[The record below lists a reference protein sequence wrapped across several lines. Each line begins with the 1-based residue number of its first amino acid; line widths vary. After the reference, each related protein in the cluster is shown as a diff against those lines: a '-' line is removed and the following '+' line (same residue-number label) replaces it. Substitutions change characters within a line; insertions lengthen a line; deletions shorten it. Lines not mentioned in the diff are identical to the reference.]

1 MQLNSNSIKPL
12 EASTSTFISVPE
24 HHPTSTA
31 KSSESS
37 VPRSVCLAD
46 IGEARCI
53 PSHHLRLN
61 GGIQSR
67 IRWPR
72 CYTLVLLFPLTKA
85 PIMEPESKSEYS
97 ATTTGDIR
105 QGSNPN
111 GLDFDSK
118 YEESKEPQQP
128 QHAEEEYRG
137 PKRNFKFWL
146 VFVALCCSLFLSSLD
161 LGGVGTAAPTIVH
174 DLQGVNFSWVGS
186 AYALGAASC
195 LPLSGNLAQIFG
207 RRPIL
212 LGSLVLFAVGS
223 AVAGSARSMT
233 ALIIGRAVQGV
244 AGGGIQAL
252 TSIVTAD
259 LIPLRERGVFNGI
272 TGLVW
277 TLGSV
282 IGPFIAGS
290 LASKASWRWLFY
302 MNIPLCFLAF
312 VVVACFLNVKTPR
325 ENLTTKL
332 LQVDW
337 LGNVFIISSTCS
349 CMLGLSWAGIV
360 FPWSSPQVLVPL
372 IVGLLGLLWSVY
384 YESRWPAKPTIPLLV
399 LSNRTTVLGYIA
411 TLLHGIVAISVG
423 FYLYAYTN
431 PCSYPPLMFEPLLQ
445 FHLLPFS
452 KVDWL
457 QKRANIGRSFSW
469 GWCFM
474 LLGIGLIY
482 YMNIDTPIWQIVI
495 FQLIQGFGMGLL
507 YATTFAVQAPLPV
520 SENASAVSLITFCRT
535 FSQAWGISI
544 TGTILQNRL
553 RHSLPA
559 SLLSQFPENTEIAYS
574 IIPQIPEMSE
584 PLKGDVQKAFLDSMR
599 LAWVVMEAVCAAGLL
614 TFFFMKDVPLRRT
627 TDKQWSLAEKV
638 KSGTQPDAKVPAEK
652 L

>member
-1 MQLNSNSIKPL
+1 MEPSSEQGSATSHIRE
-12 EASTSTFISVPE
+12 EASPTQLSV
-24 HHPTSTA
+24 SDL
-31 KSSESS
+31 KS
-37 VPRSVCLAD
+37 
-46 IGEARCI
+46 
-53 PSHHLRLN
+53 
-61 GGIQSR
+61 
-67 IRWPR
+67 
-72 CYTLVLLFPLTKA
+72 
-85 PIMEPESKSEYS
+85 
-97 ATTTGDIR
+97 
-105 QGSNPN
+105 
-111 GLDFDSK
+111 
-118 YEESKEPQQP
+118 EESKGPQP
-128 QHAEEEYRG
+128 QPPEEEYHG
-137 PKRNFKFWL
+137 PKRDFRFWL

-212 LGSLVLFAVGS
+212 LGSLVLFAAGS
-223 AVAGSARSMT
+223 AVAGSARSMNI
-233 ALIIGRAVQGV
+233 LIIGRALQGV

-290 LASKASWRWLFY
+290 LSQKASWRWLFY

-312 VVVACFLNVKTPR
+312 VVVACFLNVNTPR
-325 ENLTTKL
+325 ENMLTKL

-337 LGNVFIISSTCS
+337 LGNAFIISSTCS
-349 CMLGLSWAGIV
+349 CMLGLSWAGIA

-372 IVGLLGLLWSVY
+372 IVGLAGLVWSVY
-384 YESRWPAKPTIPLLV
+384 YESRWPVKPTIPLLV

-411 TLLHGIVAISVG
+411 TLFHGIVAISVG
-423 FYLYAYTN
+423 CTPTWFQAVREASPIWSGVY
-431 PCSYPPLMFEPLLQ
+431 F
-445 FHLLPFS
+445 LPISATISPSAIF
-452 KVDWL
+452 
-457 QKRANIGRSFSW
+457 QGRLVAKTGRYRMIILA

-474 LLGIGLIY
+474 MLGMGLLVS
-482 YMNIDTPIWQIVI
+482 MNLGTPLYAIVI

-520 SENASAVSLITFCRT
+520 SQNASAISLLAFCRT
-535 FSQAWGISI
+535 FSQAWGIAI

-559 SLLSQFPENTEIAYS
+559 SLLAQFPENTEIAYN
-574 IIPQIPEMSE
+574 IIPQIPQMVE

-599 LAWVVMEAVCAAGLL
+599 LAWIVMEVVCAAGLV
-614 TFFFMKDVPLRRT
+614 TFFFMKDIPLGRT
-627 TDKQWSLAEKV
+627 TDKQWTLREKNKPGTESSGKELTV
-638 KSGTQPDAKVPAEK
+638 EKS
-652 L
+652 